1 MSQDFTQ
8 PLIQAAEGGDLP
20 TVQALLALDAD
31 PNSMGPNSGALH
43 CAAFGGFV
51 EVVQA
56 LLAAGAD
63 PNLADVKGFYP
74 LQLAASK
81 SHLPVM
87 KVLILA
93 KANLEAKTPH
103 GGTALHVAAASNFPD
118 AVRMLLEV
126 NADIEARDAGG
137 NTPLATTCG
146 LGALEAFEVLKKA
159 GANKYAL
166 SDAKET
172 LLIKAARS
180 LRTLRVKNWSSEG
193 TILGKPVSYLL
204 QNGMFTFIQDGK
216 SEFLD
221 LNEQAQIA
229 AQPWGPK
236 AHLAYVN
243 AVKLVQILLEWG
255 FKPNEKDVDGNTAF
269 SLTCHSGNGYLIE
282 MMLKAGAKTTL
293 DHEEGFQPI
302 HLVSGSERIDG
313 LRSFLSKV
321 HGLDANVPDKYGW
334 TPLHWLADMG
344 GDVQMVK
351 LLMKRGADKRV
362 KTTLAR
368 GANMP
373 AGLTPEDV
381 ARHWRDTEMAE
392 ALKP

>member
-1 MSQDFTQ
+1 MSQDLTQ

-81 SHLPVM
+81 SHLAVM

-93 KANLEAKTPH
+93 KANLEAKTQH
-103 GGTALHVAAASNFPD
+103 GGTALHVAAASDFPD

-137 NTPLATTCG
+137 NTPIATACG
-146 LGALEAFEVLKKA
+146 LGAKAAFEALKKG
-159 GANKYAL
+159 GANKFAL
-166 SDAKET
+166 SDAGET
-172 LLIKAARS
+172 MLIKAARS
-180 LRTLRVKNWSSEG
+180 LRTLRVKNWSSTGQIQGDPVTYQLKNGVFTCTRAG
-193 TILGKPVSYLL
+193 TTQIL
-204 QNGMFTFIQDGK
+204 DH
-216 SEFLD
+216 D
-221 LNEQAQIA
+221 EQRQIA
-229 AQPWGPK
+229 SLPWGPA
-236 AHLAYVN
+236 AHLAYLN
-243 AVKLVQILLEWG
+243 AVELVPLLLDWG
-255 FKPNEKDVDGNTAF
+255 FKPNDKDALGNTAF

-282 MMLKAGAKTTL
+282 LMLKAGAKTTL
-293 DHEEGFQPI
+293 EHEEGFQPI
-302 HLVSGSERIDG
+302 HLVAGSERIDG

-321 HGLDANVPDKYGW
+321 HGLDANVADKYGW

-351 LLMKRGADKRV
+351 LLMKRGADKRA
-362 KTTLAR
+362 KSTLTR

-373 AGLTPEDV
+373 AGMTPEDV

-392 ALKP
+392 ALMP